1 MANTIET
8 WKDFNDSLWANYK
21 ASDALD
27 LGKQLLAE
35 ARELRDSNQQGIARL
50 VVKKYKEHLDRHVGQ
65 IEYIKEDGTEVITK
79 SFAEWAQSPYFN
91 KLHGFFINN
100 EAKIAKDLNEGF

>member
-1 MANTIET
+1 MANNIET
-8 WKDFNDSLWANYK
+8 WKDFSDDLWKKYK

-50 VVKKYKEHLDRHVGQ
+50 VVRKYKEHLDRHVGQ
-65 IEYIKEDGTEVITK
+65 VRFIKDDGTEVITR
-79 SFAEWAQSPYFN
+79 SFAEWAQSPYFD
-91 KLHGFFINN
+91 KLHSFFINN
-100 EAKIAKDLNEGF
+100 ELKIKKDLNEGF